1 MFARVARYQ
10 IPEENLDDAVEG
22 FREAI
27 QELRASSR
35 ATRAATCSSTATTA
49 PH

>member
-27 QELRASSR
+27 EDSAISR

-49 PH
+49 PR